1 MLDLSLSMPMR
12 GNFVA
17 AKKMAMALHA
27 LISGRFPSDYLG
39 IVGFARAAREIPFRE
54 LPDVSWDYDWGT
66 NIQHGL
72 VVAQKLLAHQR
83 GTKQVIMVT
92 DGEPT
97 AHWPPGAVEPVFGYP
112 PTQETVDA
120 TLIEVARCTRN
131 GIRINTFALD
141 ATGHLRRFIEQMT
154 RLNRGKA
161 FYTTPST
168 LGDYVLLDFL
178 ETKSTSRRRRRRLA

>member
-1 MLDLSLSMPMR
+1 MR

-17 AKKMAMALHA
+17 AKKMTMALHA

-39 IVGFARAAREIPFRE
+39 IVGFSRFARPVAFRD
-54 LPDVSWDYDWGT
+54 LPEVSWDYDWGT

-72 VVAQKLLAHQR
+72 AVSRQLLAHHR

-97 AHWPPGAVEPVFGYP
+97 AHWPAGATEPVFAYP

-120 TLIEVARCTRN
+120 TLVEVARCTRD

-141 ATGHLRRFIEQMT
+141 ATGHLRRFIEQLT

-161 FYTTPST
+161 FFTTPET
-168 LGDYVLLDFL
+168 LGDYVLMDFL
-178 ETKSTSRRRRRRLA
+178 ETRTLSRRQGRRPA